1 MQSIVSYKDRG
12 NYGNSQYRG
21 NCTGYI
27 IKDLINQFFPATK
40 PKKFIEVFS
49 GGGTGRDVAKELGIN
64 NSLHLDLLNGW
75 DALKDQIPSGSDFV
89 FSHPPYWDIISY
101 ENERK
106 SYAEND
112 LSNAMPYEEFI
123 NKLNIVN
130 EKIFHS
136 LVNGGRHATLIGDVR
151 KQGKYYSI
159 IKDMNWYGEL
169 ESHIIKIQ
177 YNCLSD
183 NKVYSNNNFIPIK
196 HEHLLVFRKDKIWVF
211 TEKSIVI
218 SQKNIIDAV
227 NITWRDLIQA
237 TIQYLHNNATIDE
250 IYNILIKSK
259 KAQNN
264 NYLRE
269 KIRQVLN
276 NNDNFKKTNNK
287 WQLCLE

>member
-169 ESHIIKIQ
+169 ESHIIKVQ

-183 NKVYSNNNFIPIK
+183 SKVYSNNNFIPIK